1 MKIVYTRNKLKQLD
15 PPSILIVKKLKNKN
29 SLGLQVCESVEIL

>member
-15 PPSILIVKKLKNKN
+15 PPSILIVKKLKN